1 MTWSELHPTSRQFAD
16 KMCPH
21 LPQVTAEDWEALPA
35 GVLGTEKR
43 VSVSSRNGGKIV
55 GWGTTNGDRS
65 FRSGTKGAKAVWVVN
80 DPTPE

>member
-43 VSVSSRNGGKIV
+43 VSVASRNGGKIV
-55 GWGTTNGDRS
+55 GWATTNGDGS
-65 FRSGTKGAKAVWVVN
+65 FRSGTKGASAVWVF
-80 DPTPE
+80 DLPTP